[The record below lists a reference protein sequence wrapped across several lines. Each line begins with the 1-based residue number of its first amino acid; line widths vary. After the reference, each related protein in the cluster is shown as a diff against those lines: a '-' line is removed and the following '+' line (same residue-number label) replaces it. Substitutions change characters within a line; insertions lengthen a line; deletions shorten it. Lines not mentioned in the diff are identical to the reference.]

1 MLTSSLHD
9 RSESPEQAEE
19 LLRCGSRAPLLMA
32 GRNHQ
37 IPLLPDACSSANP
50 LGPAI
55 AAVRRAL
62 SAPGRKIEATGVERR
77 NYLELIDGVVGYF
90 RNFQDPAGRI
100 IDPFFRREY
109 QYSTPAYAMAA
120 GLLVSCGRRPDLLA
134 SASSALESSLYQLA
148 SGTAR
153 DRHGD
158 FFIAPAMM
166 AWRYLSDRADALTR
180 VRWNRYLTMIS
191 PDRAYSD
198 LIGAGQ
204 QDVINWNT
212 SAIAGE
218 FLRHKEGFTD
228 LEFTE
233 RYIRAQ
239 RPHLT
244 AEGLYLEPGAPLT
257 YDAAARFNFSLILA
271 EGYTGE
277 HAAVLD
283 TLMERGAWASLL
295 TQSPRGD
302 APAGGRS
309 AGHVW
314 NDALACAMFELWAA
328 RSKAK
333 GDDVA
338 MLAFKRAAHL
348 AAQSVARWVRPS
360 GEFWIVKN
368 HFDPAVRHG
377 FEDYSAHSQYN
388 LLAASYLAFA
398 WSYADESIGE
408 SEAPAETGG
417 FVFEL
422 PFFSKVFASSGG
434 HHLEIDTSADPGYN
448 STGLLRVHR
457 RGLDEVLGPGGNA
470 PACGVPLAVGV
481 QWLVRGEW
489 QSLAQ
494 CSSPQVT
501 AHLTRNH
508 AGRDEVS
515 FEVRYQLSGALIG
528 GLSEQYLLRPGHVD
542 VRVRFDG
549 PVDRWRV
556 RFPAFVCDGKRA
568 GHTDIEANTATV
580 SLSHCH
586 QRFSVTQPAGTTLHR
601 TGRLVA
607 TRNAYYD
614 VIEGE
619 GHGSSIAYRLG
630 E

>member
-1 MLTSSLHD
+1 MLISSLQY
-9 RSESPEQAEE
+9 RSESPEHAAR
-19 LLRCGSRAPLLMA
+19 LLRRGSCAPLLMA
-32 GRNHQ
+32 GQDHQ
-37 IPLLPDACSSANP
+37 IPLLPDAYSSANP
-50 LGPAI
+50 LEPAI
-55 AAVRRAL
+55 AAVRCAL
-62 SAPGRKIEATGVERR
+62 SAPGKKVEATGVERQS
-77 NYLELIDGVVGYF
+77 YLELIDGVVGYF
-90 RNFQDPAGRI
+90 RHFQDPTGRI
-100 IDPFFRREY
+100 IDPFFHKEY
-109 QYSTPAYAMAA
+109 QYSTPTYAMAA
-120 GLLVSCGRRPDLLA
+120 GLLVSSGRRPELLA

-148 SGTAR
+148 SGTAT

-158 FFIAPAMM
+158 FFIAPTMM
-166 AWRYLSDRADALTR
+166 AWRYLSDRTDAQTR
-180 VRWNRYLTMIS
+180 VRWNRYLEMIS

-198 LIGAGQ
+198 LIGAEQ
-204 QDVINWNT
+204 QNVINWNT

-218 FLRHKEGFTD
+218 FLRHKEGYTD
-228 LEFTE
+228 LGFVEK
-233 RYIRAQ
+233 YIHAQ

-271 EGYTGE
+271 EGYTGD
-277 HAAVLD
+277 HAAALD
-283 TLMERGAWASLL
+283 ALMERGAWTSLL

-302 APAGGRS
+302 APTGGRS
-309 AGHVW
+309 AEHVW
-314 NDALACAMFELWAA
+314 NDALACAMFELWAT
-328 RSKAK
+328 RSKTK

-338 MLAFKRAAHL
+338 MRAFKRAAHL

-377 FEDYSAHSQYN
+377 FEDYSSHSQYN

-417 FVFEL
+417 FVLEL
-422 PFFSKVFASSGG
+422 PFFKKVFANSGG
-434 HHLEIDTSADPGYN
+434 HHLEIDTSPDPGYN

-457 RGLDEVLGPGGNA
+457 RDLDEVLGPGGNA
-470 PACGVPLAVGV
+470 PACDVPLAVGV
-481 QWLVRGEW
+481 QWLTRGEW

-494 CSSPQVT
+494 CSSSQVT
-501 AHLTRNH
+501 AHLTRND

-515 FEVRYQLSGALIG
+515 FEVHYQLSGALIE
-528 GLSEQYLLRPGHVD
+528 GLTEQYLLRPGHLE

-549 PVDRWRV
+549 PIDRWRV
-556 RFPAFVCDGKRA
+556 RFPAFVFDGKRT
-568 GHTDIEANTATV
+568 GQVDVEANTATV
-580 SLSHCH
+580 SLDRCR

-601 TGRLVA
+601 TGRLVP

-619 GHGSSIAYRLG
+619 GHGCSVAYRLG